1 MSTNEP
7 FSPGSMLAQ
16 YRLGERIGNTV
27 WQADD
32 TRTGKAVAVKLLT
45 RQLPKDPA
53 RRDALVREVRQGAAL
68 YHTNIAGIIEVAVAG
83 DLLLLVM
90 ELVNGQ
96 SLSKR
101 FGGAPAERAE
111 FFRVAYQTADALKLL
126 HLKNVIHANVN
137 GDALLITPS
146 GQVKLVGLNMSNLLP
161 KKEGPAGT
169 YQQKGTDVRC
179 VSYMSPEQ
187 IAGGAL
193 TPQTDIW
200 SAGVV
205 LYEVGTGRLP
215 YVANSAPEI
224 ARKIVDESPASP
236 KSGNPNI
243 DPAVLAVMG
252 RCLFKDPFR
261 RQKDAKTMLEDI
273 AKADPPSAQFA
284 GELARAATATAAAP
298 EADSRPAILFLADI
312 ANHAAMHPAD
322 AAKAAARMQQVLG
335 EAAYLFDGNVV
346 DPFGPRVI
354 AELPTVESA
363 LEAARKGEFDFSP
376 EQQEGEPLQVRLLL
390 HAGDVVT
397 RDGTVVGEA
406 VTKGFEILSQLPPLK
421 LFVSEEVSKR
431 GRPANTRLRDVGAR
445 AGVKLY
451 EIVPPEPKVEAPPE
465 VSTAE
470 LEAEAA
476 AEAALLAA
484 AAKKKKQQQQLAA
497 VAAVM
502 IVILAAAGVMWRS
515 RQQGETAVVTPAAV
529 TASGPA
535 PATAAAPRKVF
546 VSPVTVEGTDPAL
559 APRADAIRRAAIEV
573 LRAFPEVRIADGA
586 AADVTAVT
594 STMRAGAAGPE
605 LGLPGV
611 PPAPAPDAASG
622 VQSLLQYVA
631 AQLKTPPHPA
641 TTPLAMNAFAD
652 AVSASEY
659 PKIESALRAA
669 LKADP
674 NFLPA
679 QLMAMR
685 FFNSAGKN
693 ADALAAAKQVVAL
706 DPSNVDAAHEVARA
720 SLGTGDLASAFAGY
734 NAILKND
741 PHNAE
746 ALNTLGKYAIAAGD
760 LPKFAECL
768 KRIRPSQAAI
778 QDADVLLVN
787 GRIDQASDRYYDI
800 KLKIGSNLPP
810 PLSLKIGRISVLRR
824 GMEVAQEELRA
835 LEKSDPKYGAH
846 VLKAYLL
853 AQNGNRAAA
862 AEEMKA
868 AQAASVPGDD
878 FYTCTA
884 ELAALAGDPKTT
896 VDALEKAAARKEPN
910 EAYVLSNPLFVFLQS
925 DARFNKLREKLN
937 AGQSE
942 IRTALA
948 GVTF

>member
-1 MSTNEP
+1 
-7 FSPGSMLAQ
+7 
-16 YRLGERIGNTV
+16 
-27 WQADD
+27 
-32 TRTGKAVAVKLLT
+32 
-45 RQLPKDPA
+45 
-53 RRDALVREVRQGAAL
+53 
-68 YHTNIAGIIEVAVAG
+68 
-83 DLLLLVM
+83 
-90 ELVNGQ
+90 
-96 SLSKR
+96 
-101 FGGAPAERAE
+101 
-111 FFRVAYQTADALKLL
+111 
-126 HLKNVIHANVN
+126 
-137 GDALLITPS
+137 
-146 GQVKLVGLNMSNLLP
+146 
-161 KKEGPAGT
+161 
-169 YQQKGTDVRC
+169 
-179 VSYMSPEQ
+179 
-187 IAGGAL
+187 
-193 TPQTDIW
+193 
-200 SAGVV
+200 
-205 LYEVGTGRLP
+205 
-215 YVANSAPEI
+215 
-224 ARKIVDESPASP
+224 
-236 KSGNPNI
+236 
-243 DPAVLAVMG
+243 
-252 RCLFKDPFR
+252 
-261 RQKDAKTMLEDI
+261 
-273 AKADPPSAQFA
+273 
-284 GELARAATATAAAP
+284 
-298 EADSRPAILFLADI
+298 
-312 ANHAAMHPAD
+312 MHPAD

-346 DPFGPRVI
+346 DPFGPRLI
-354 AELPTVESA
+354 AELPNVESA

-397 RDGTVVGEA
+397 RDGAVVGEA

-451 EIVPPEPKVEAPPE
+451 EIVPPEPKVEAAPE

-476 AEAALLAA
+476 AEAAMLAA
-484 AAKKKKQQQQLAA
+484 AAKKKKQQRQLAA

-502 IVILAAAGVMWRS
+502 VVILAAAAAMWRS
-515 RQQGETAVVTPAAV
+515 RQHDETTASTPAAAV

-535 PATAAAPRKVF
+535 PASAAAPRKVF
-546 VSPVTVEGTDPAL
+546 VSPVTVEGTDPTL

-573 LRAFPEVRIADGA
+573 LRAFPEVRVADGA

-594 STMRAGAAGPE
+594 STMRAGAGGPE
-605 LGLPGV
+605 LALPGV
-611 PPAPAPDAASG
+611 PPAPVPDAASG
-622 VQSLLQYVA
+622 VQSLLQYVS

-641 TTPLAMNAFAD
+641 ATPVAMNAFAD

-659 PKIESALRAA
+659 PKIESALRTA

-685 FFNSAGKN
+685 FFNSAGKS
-693 ADALAAAKQVVAL
+693 ADALAAARQVVVL

-734 NAILKND
+734 NAILKKD

-746 ALNTLGKYAIAAGD
+746 ALNTVGKYAIAAGD
-760 LPKFAECL
+760 LAKFAECL
-768 KRIRPSQAAI
+768 KRVNPSQAAI

-853 AQNGNRAAA
+853 AQAGNRSAA

-868 AQAASVPGDD
+868 AQPASVPGDD
-878 FYTCTA
+878 FYTCSA
-884 ELAALAGDPKTT
+884 ELAALAGDPKAT

-910 EAYVLSNPLFVFLQS
+910 ESYVLSNPLFVFLQS

-937 AGQSE
+937 AGQAE